1 MSAPTSPPVAGEL
14 TFLEDQIATRVA
26 DTHPDAAPP
35 APPRLPRQPVPAR
48 RRRIGTWITGFG
60 LLLCGFLAFS
70 LLITDVIQDR
80 AQTLLRPC
88 LKARM
93 EAEATILGTSA
104 SGGATQEGSSLD
116 AFGDTAP
123 TGGQTAA
130 ETADGERFDCL
141 QDTLAGSV
149 DEPKLGQPLALIKIP
164 KLGVEQVV
172 VEGTSQKQLADGPGH
187 YRGSSLPG
195 QLGNVV
201 IAGRRAT
208 YGAPFERI
216 GELNKGD
223 VISVDTG
230 LGRYDYRVAEV
241 GLIKPGQNDVISE
254 DGTNRLTLITANSPY
269 KASGRLAVIARLPR
283 SDGST
288 AAPLLNRTNL
298 ELPNAELGLDRDT
311 TAWAPVVIWGQL
323 LFLAWFFRR
332 RLASWWS
339 PAASWMVMVPISL
352 ALGLLWFESLS
363 RLLPSTL

>member
-14 TFLEDQIATRVA
+14 TILEEEIANRVA
-26 DTHPDAAPP
+26 DTHPDAAQPVK
-35 APPRLPRQPVPAR
+35 APPPRQPVPAR
-48 RRRIGTWITGFG
+48 RRRIGAWITGFG

-88 LKARM
+88 LKERM
-93 EAEATILGTSA
+93 GAEAALLGTQSA
-104 SGGATQEGSSLD
+104 ASAQEGSSLD
-116 AFGDTAP
+116 AFADTAP
-123 TGGQTAA
+123 TGGESAA
-130 ETADGERFDCL
+130 DTADGERFGCL
-141 QDTLAGSV
+141 NDTLAGSV
-149 DEPKLGQPLALIKIP
+149 NEPKLGQPLALIRIP

-187 YRGSSLPG
+187 YRGSALPG
-195 QLGNVV
+195 QLGNIV

-216 GELNKGD
+216 GELTKGD

-241 GLIKPGQNDVISE
+241 GLIKPGENDVISE
-254 DGTNRLTLITANSPY
+254 DGTNRLTLVTANSPY

-288 AAPLLNRTNL
+288 AAPLLDRTNL

-323 LFLAWFFRR
+323 LILAWFLRR

-352 ALGLLWFESLS
+352 AFGLLWFESLS